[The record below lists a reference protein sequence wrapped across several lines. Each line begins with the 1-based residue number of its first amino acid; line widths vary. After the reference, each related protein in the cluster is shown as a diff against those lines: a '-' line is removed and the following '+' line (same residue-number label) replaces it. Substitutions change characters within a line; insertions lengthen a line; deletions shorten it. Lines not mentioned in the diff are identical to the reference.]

1 VTTTTE
7 PQYAVHFDGYRW
19 ECLPIVRV
27 TAQKVI
33 CKWHGTERHL
43 RRDEV
48 PLSLSAET
56 ARKVVERLTSSE
68 SLLAEDRR
76 KAAARRNER
85 NAKIIEGARV

>member
-1 VTTTTE
+1 MTTTTE
-7 PQYAVHFDGYRW
+7 QYAVHFDGYRW

-33 CKWHGTERHL
+33 CGNGKRERHL
-43 RRDEV
+43 RRDDV
-48 PLSLSAET
+48 PLVMAEDT

-76 KAAARRNER
+76 KAGLRRDER